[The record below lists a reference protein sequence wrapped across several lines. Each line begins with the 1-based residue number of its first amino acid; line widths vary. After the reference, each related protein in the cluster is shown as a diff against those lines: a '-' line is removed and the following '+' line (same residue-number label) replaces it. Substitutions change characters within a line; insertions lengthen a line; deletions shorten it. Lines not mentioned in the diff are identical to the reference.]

1 MAKKTRGQ
9 GGPGP
14 RVWHTSRVVQ
24 RCCFCK
30 GVIAPGHEFG
40 DVELERKGC
49 RYCMEERKL

>member
-1 MAKKTRGQ
+1 MAKTEAKSR
-9 GGPGP
+9 PK
-14 RVWHTSRVVQ
+14 WHTSRIVQ

-40 DVELERKGC
+40 DVELDRKGC